1 MPMPWRLPRLRGS
14 GTDCVRSRNQCL
26 SVSHRARSIAT
37 KPTPHRSSFF
47 VRITKKV
54 FALRGLLG
62 AGWRTK
68 LIATPG
74 EPSLAYRTLPRL
86 VAVLAL
92 GFARTSNVLH
102 RPDSPKPPAV
112 YRGRAGRL
120 VRRSPD
126 CEFSQACRRRD
137 VACLASARNRHRE
150 CSAAHWQTG
159 WSVVSE
165 A

>member
-1 MPMPWRLPRLRGS
+1 MHSQAS
-14 GTDCVRSRNQCL
+14 GFRYGLCEIQESMSERFP
-26 SVSHRARSIAT
+26 SVAINRDET
-37 KPTPHRSSFF
+37 TPHRSSFF
-47 VRITKKV
+47 VRITKKI

-62 AGWRTK
+62 ACWRTK

-126 CEFSQACRRRD
+126 CEFSQAYRRRD
-137 VACLASARNRHRE
+137 VACLAGARNRHRE